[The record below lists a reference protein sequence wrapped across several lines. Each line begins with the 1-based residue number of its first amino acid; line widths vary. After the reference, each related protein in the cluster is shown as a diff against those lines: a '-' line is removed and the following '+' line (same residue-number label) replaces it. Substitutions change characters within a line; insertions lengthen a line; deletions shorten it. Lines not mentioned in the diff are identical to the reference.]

1 MGAFL
6 KKNWPLFALFVAMG
20 VIMYLMMA
28 LDRANDEAI
37 ADLMADRTM
46 AKHRAERNA
55 IVAKYAKL
63 NAAKDQELTTWRKGN
78 KALAA
83 KIVEKQKAL
92 NTTVT
97 TLAEAKDKYDRLDA
111 YLGEVSYTFMEK
123 LAEGDRL
130 WSEKMAIKDAE
141 IAEWKAKDETN
152 INTIGSL
159 TKRIVM
165 LTLARQK
172 KLVAGLQAGYG
183 LTPHG
188 VTGYVGAGITW
199 ELFRFKAPGQ

>member
-1 MGAFL
+1 MGKAL
-6 KKNWPLFALFVAMG
+6 KKYWPFLALFAALG

-28 LDRANDEAI
+28 LDRANDEVI
-37 ADLMADRTM
+37 AGLMSDRAM
-46 AKHRAERNA
+46 AKHRAASKA

-63 NAAKDQELTTWRKGN
+63 NTAKDQELTTWRQGN

-97 TLAEAKDKYDRLDA
+97 TLAEAAEKYDRLNA
-111 YLGEVSYTFMEK
+111 YLGEVSYAFVER

-130 WSEKMAIKDAE
+130 WGGKLALKDKE

-152 INTIGSL
+152 INTIDHL

-165 LTLARQK
+165 LQLARQK
-172 KLVAGLQAGYG
+172 RLVVGPQVGYG
-183 LTPHG
+183 LQGYHVG
-188 VTGYVGAGITW
+188 VGITW
-199 ELFRFKAPGQ
+199 DLFRFKAPGQ

>member
-6 KKNWPLFALFVAMG
+6 KKNWPFFALFVFAG
-20 VIMYLMMA
+20 VIMYLAMA
-28 LDRANDEAI
+28 LDRANDEVI

-46 AKHRAERNA
+46 AKHRAASKA
-55 IVAKYAKL
+55 IVAKYALL
-63 NAAKDQELTTWRKGN
+63 NAAKDQELTTWRQGN

-130 WSEKMAIKDAE
+130 WGEKVALKNAE
-141 IAEWKAKDETN
+141 IAEWRDKDERS

-159 TKRIVM
+159 TKRIAM

-172 KLVAGLQAGYG
+172 RLIVGPQIGYG
-183 LTPHG
+183 LQGYHVG
-188 VTGYVGAGITW
+188 VGITW
-199 ELFRFKAPGQ
+199 DLFRFKAPGQ